1 MLTLFVLAHWGHHL
15 LSSSV
20 PPLLPFIRS
29 SLNID
34 VAQAGGL
41 VSAFTIAYGVSQLPA
56 GWLAD
61 RIGRRALIALGVS
74 GAALCGFLLGIAPTY
89 GMMVT
94 LMVLMG
100 LFGGGYHPASAPL
113 VTSLVEPKRRGWA
126 LGIHQ
131 IGGTASNL
139 SAPLIAAALASS
151 YLGWKSA
158 FMIPGAVVFVLGIVL
173 YLLTGADRQTVKA
186 PVSAG
191 GHGKVEPPEP
201 QHSRSNLITYL
212 TIGTFGQV
220 FIGSVISFL
229 PLFIVDRLGES
240 AAIGAALQAVVYL
253 GGLPAGP
260 LAGYF
265 ADRVGPRRMLIVAG
279 VVTGPVIYLLT
290 QVTSVWTSIP
300 IFLSLGALMFVLMPV
315 SEIYLI
321 NQTPETNRSTAMGV
335 YYACSRGGS
344 GFLILGVG
352 YLIKHLGFS
361 PTFAITGIALLVIVV
376 ACLVFLWYQRKSA
389 LVNKV

>member
-20 PPLLPFIRS
+20 PPLLPFIRT

-61 RIGRRALIALGVS
+61 RIGRRAVIALGIS
-74 GAALCGFLLGIAPTY
+74 GVALSGFLMGIAPNY
-89 GMMVT
+89 GIILA
-94 LMVLMG
+94 LMILMG

-113 VTSLVEPKRRGWA
+113 ITSLVEPKRRGWA

-131 IGGTASNL
+131 IGGTGSNL
-139 SAPLIAAALASS
+139 SAPLIAAALAAS
-151 YLGWKSA
+151 YLGWRSA

-173 YLLTGADRQTVKA
+173 YLLTGTNGQTAKA
-186 PVSAG
+186 PVSTGA
-191 GHGKVEPPEP
+191 HGKAELQEPPRR
-201 QHSRSNLITYL
+201 RSNLIAYL
-212 TIGTFGQV
+212 VIGTAGQV
-220 FIGSVISFL
+220 FIGSVVAFL
-229 PLFIVDRLGES
+229 PLFMVDRLGES
-240 AAIGAALQAVVYL
+240 AAIGAALQSVVFL

-260 LAGYF
+260 IAGYF
-265 ADRVGPRRMLIVAG
+265 ADHVGPRRMLIVAG

-290 QVTSVWTSIP
+290 QVTSIWTSIP
-300 IFLSLGALMFVLMPV
+300 ILLSLGVLMFVLMPV

-321 NQTPETNRSTAMGV
+321 NQTTESKRSTAMGV
-335 YYACSRGGS
+335 YYAFSRGGS
-344 GFLILGVG
+344 GFLTLGIG
-352 YLIKHLGFS
+352 YLIKHFDYS
-361 PTFAITGIALLVIVV
+361 RTFTTTGIALLVIV
-376 ACLVFLWYQRKSA
+376 AICLVFLWYQRNSSLAK
-389 LVNKV
+389 